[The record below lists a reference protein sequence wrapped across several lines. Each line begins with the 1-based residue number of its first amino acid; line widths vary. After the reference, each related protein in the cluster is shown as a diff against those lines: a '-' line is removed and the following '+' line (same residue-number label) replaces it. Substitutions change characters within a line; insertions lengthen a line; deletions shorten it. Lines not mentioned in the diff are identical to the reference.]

1 MLSEQAE
8 SLTTIHIIVHFRYFI
23 QIKLFVYVYSMTE
36 KNLEFLASTKEDTV
50 YIVKDMPGID
60 ETHLNARLLI

>member
-1 MLSEQAE
+1 M
-8 SLTTIHIIVHFRYFI
+8 
-23 QIKLFVYVYSMTE
+23 YVYSMTE

-50 YIVKDMPGID
+50 YIVKDMLGID